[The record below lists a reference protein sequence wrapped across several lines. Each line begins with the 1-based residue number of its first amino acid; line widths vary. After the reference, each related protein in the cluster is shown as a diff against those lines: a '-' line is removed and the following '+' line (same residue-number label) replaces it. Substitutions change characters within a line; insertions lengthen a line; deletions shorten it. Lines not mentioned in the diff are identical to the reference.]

1 MPPCAST
8 MVGRA
13 RLGRTLEAS
22 MVKLQYLLRAP
33 AGESVKR
40 FRDRALAS
48 GARLLAS
55 GPAQLKLT
63 YTAEEPPRLSVV
75 PFRRDRV
82 ALISLW
88 DEAAPEVAVARWN
101 ALLQAEGA
109 VAGYRV
115 DESVPR
121 AYRRNWPDGGDT
133 PGGSMLTLLH
143 RRPGMTDPEFLRRW
157 HDGHSHLALEVHRV
171 ELRAQ
176 RHRGP
181 RLVWVP
187 AALRHRRGAVP
198 HPQRVSTQRD
208 FRGGQD
214 GSRHVPCA
222 QRCPRLP
229 GFCRAREL
237 TWFRNAVAG
246 LTLNVPRRSVSA
258 SVPCPLPALQRLRRG
273 GRVPQ

>member
-1 MPPCAST
+1 
-8 MVGRA
+8 
-13 RLGRTLEAS
+13 

-157 HDGHSHLALEVHRV
+157 HDGHSHLALEVHPLWNYVRNVIVAPVLSGSRPLCGIVEEQFRTRSELLDPVRLFGGWLRMVPNMFRV
-171 ELRAQ
+171 LNDV
-176 RHRGP
+176 RGF
-181 RLVWVP
+181 LDL
-187 AALRHRRGAVP
+187 AALENYLVSERWLRG
-198 HPQRVSTQRD
+198 
-208 FRGGQD
+208 
-214 GSRHVPCA
+214 
-222 QRCPRLP
+222 
-229 GFCRAREL
+229 
-237 TWFRNAVAG
+237 
-246 LTLNVPRRSVSA
+246 
-258 SVPCPLPALQRLRRG
+258 
-273 GRVPQ
+273 